1 MCHAVLQVFGWC
13 MLKERFC
20 CGIQFLFSFQCD
32 PIEDPVQWM
41 VLGEAFV
48 NDEKKVLSKVCFNI
62 QVPRRVVHIPCD
74 ISSSGFSPC
83 LVLFWVEC

>member
-1 MCHAVLQVFGWC
+1 MGSNSCFHVWRARVAQ
-13 MLKERFC
+13 
-20 CGIQFLFSFQCD
+20 FQCD

-48 NDEKKVLSKVCFNI
+48 NDEKKVLSQVCFNI

-74 ISSSGFSPC
+74 ITSSGFSPC